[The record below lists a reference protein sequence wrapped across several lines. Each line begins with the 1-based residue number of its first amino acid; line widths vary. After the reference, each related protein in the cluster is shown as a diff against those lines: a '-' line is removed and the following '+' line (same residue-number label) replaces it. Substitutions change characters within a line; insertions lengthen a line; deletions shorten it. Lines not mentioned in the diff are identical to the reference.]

1 MDSLIGPEFYNN
13 AAANH
18 LFKVIQEDESIR
30 VVAEIGASAG
40 LGSTSVIT
48 RALERREGAAFYP
61 IEVSKGRMKHL
72 LAFYR
77 QAGFVHPVLGSTCS
91 VEEFPTREEYQT
103 DIARYNI
110 TEYDVETAVR
120 WMEQDKAYLQV
131 NQDIPTNA
139 LDLIPR
145 ELDLILI
152 DGSESL
158 GFREL
163 LKVLPRMPRYIA
175 LDDIYV
181 FKNARSV
188 ELLDR
193 SKDYECVVKLPV
205 RNGYALYRRVR

>member
-18 LFKVIQEDESIR
+18 LSKTIQEDESIR

-40 LGSTSVIT
+40 QGSTSVIT
-48 RALERREGAAFYP
+48 RALERREGAEFYP

-77 QAGFVHPVLGSTCS
+77 QAAFVHPVLGSTCS
-91 VEEFPTREEYQT
+91 LAEFPTREEYEN
-103 DIARYNI
+103 DIARYKI
-110 TEYDVETAVR
+110 TEYDVDTAMKV
-120 WMEQDKAYLQV
+120 MEQDKAYLQV

-139 LDLIPR
+139 LDRIPR
-145 ELDLILI
+145 ELDLIFI

-175 LDDIYV
+175 LNGTHV
-181 FKNARSV
+181 FKNARSMD
-188 ELLDR
+188 LLDR
-193 SKDYECVVKLPV
+193 SKDYECIAKLPV
-205 RNGYALYRRVR
+205 RNGYAMYRRRQ